1 MKYVRTAALA
11 LGLILLALAL
21 TIMFRQTIGRHKV
34 GADPVYVQDVPEYIT
49 LGDWPSGKAP
59 GSGPEIGGSNPSSP
73 AKLIAAAVIA
83 SSLFGLLGGILLGWL
98 SWKVRH
104 GFKKETGDR

>member
-49 LGDWPSGKAP
+49 L
-59 GSGPEIGGSNPSSP
+59 N
-73 AKLIAAAVIA
+73 
-83 SSLFGLLGGILLGWL
+83 
-98 SWKVRH
+98 
-104 GFKKETGDR
+104 